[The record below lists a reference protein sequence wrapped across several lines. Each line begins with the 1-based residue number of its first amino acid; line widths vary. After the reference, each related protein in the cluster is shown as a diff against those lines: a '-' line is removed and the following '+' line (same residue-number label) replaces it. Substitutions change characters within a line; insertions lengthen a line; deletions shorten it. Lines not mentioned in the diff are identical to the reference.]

1 MQHVEQVAEAEAPGE
16 TRDMSL
22 GVLGLAAVMAAVER
36 PAPRPAPEPQPET
49 AAGQPR
55 R

>member
-1 MQHVEQVAEAEAPGE
+1 MQQVERVAEAEAPGE
-16 TRDMSL
+16 ARDMSL

-36 PAPRPAPEPQPET
+36 PAPRPAPKAEAEP
-49 AAGQPR
+49 GQPR